1 MKKNYLLIALLIYS
15 IFTLA
20 TLVSWHTKGINT
32 ITGDEPHYL
41 VMSSGIVKYGSFEQT
56 APYQDEFKNR
66 EIYKHGLAP
75 EGAQPAPENTLAV
88 LGPNGLFSLHNIG
101 LSLLLALPFM
111 FGGVFG
117 AKLFMVF
124 MSSIVVVYAWK
135 ISQCFSE
142 SKSKRFWVTIATT
155 ASLPLIPASNQ
166 IYPDLLAGII
176 ALMGLY
182 WLMTANMRRGVV
194 IEGLMAATI
203 VFLPWL
209 QIKFAATC
217 VILII
222 SISAKIYIECK
233 DIKRIIRILMIAAFS
248 CVMLAIYNYYA
259 FGKITGP
266 YHSGALEVSK
276 TSLMV
281 LLGLHIDQNQGFLLQ
296 SPIHLIGMLAIG
308 WLYKFNRAFTLIW
321 ILVFLSL
328 IVPNGLHPHWYGGA
342 SISGR
347 FQWAAA
353 IVFVVPTIFGLLS
366 LAKCKGSLFQAIIIG
381 GLVLQLY
388 FFYEYVIV
396 GSNLYNKSGA
406 TWFESYTI
414 FYYPL
419 HKWLPML
426 YDSSWAFSYAPN
438 YSWMLLILV
447 FVLVGFLGNVST
459 SGQVELKSKAPFI
472 FGIILFWIFLAG
484 FSNNQTRE
492 RVVFQ
497 ASRLPSQ
504 TGMPVDLHRIAK
516 PNLDKAGFINFGPY
530 LPLRKGSYEV
540 VFSYKSSTS
549 ASTEIGWV
557 DVFNATSGMQVI
569 KIPVNGTSGS
579 TSQVKIEFTL
589 THWAP
594 NLFEFRTYWNDVSD
608 LELQDISV
616 RKN

>member
-1 MKKNYLLIALLIYS
+1 MKKNHLLLALLIYG
-15 IFTLA
+15 IFALA
-20 TLVSWHTKGINT
+20 TLFSWHTKSINT

-56 APYQDEFKNR
+56 APYKDEFKNR

-75 EGAQPAPENTLAV
+75 EGAQPGSENTLAV

-124 MSSIVVVYAWK
+124 MSSIVIVYAWK
-135 ISQCFSE
+135 ISQYFSE
-142 SKSKRFWVTIATT
+142 SKTKRFWATIAT
-155 ASLPLIPASNQ
+155 AVSLPLIPASNQ

-182 WLMTANMRRGVV
+182 WLMTANVRRGVG
-194 IEGLMAATI
+194 IEVLMATVI

-209 QIKFAATC
+209 QIKFAVTC

-222 SISAKIYIECK
+222 SISAKIYFESK
-233 DIKRIIRILMIAAFS
+233 DANRIIRILMIAAFS
-248 CVMLAIYNYYA
+248 CVMLGLYNYYA

-281 LLGLHIDQNQGFLLQ
+281 LLGLHIDQNQGFVLQ
-296 SPIHLIGMLAIG
+296 NPIHLIGLLAIG
-308 WLYKFNRAFTLIW
+308 WLYKFNRTFTLVW

-353 IVFVVPTIFGLLS
+353 IVFMVPTIFGLLS
-366 LAKCKGSLFQAIIIG
+366 LARRNGSIFKTIIIS
-381 GLVLQLY
+381 GLFLQCY
-388 FFYEYVIV
+388 FFYQYAIV
-396 GSNLYNKSGA
+396 GNNLYNKSYA

-414 FYYPL
+414 FYHPL

-438 YSWMLLILV
+438 YSWMLLISVL
-447 FVLVGFLGNVST
+447 VLVGFLINVSA
-459 SGQVELKSKAPFI
+459 SGRAEQKSKTPFI
-472 FGIILFWIFLAG
+472 FGVVLFGIFLAG
-484 FSNNQTRE
+484 FSINQARE

-497 ASRLPSQ
+497 GSRLPSQ
-504 TGMPVDLHRIAK
+504 TGTTVNLHRIAK
-516 PNLDKAGFINFGPY
+516 PNLDQPGFITFGPY

-540 VFSYKSSTS
+540 AFSYKSSAS
-549 ASTEIGWV
+549 ALTNIGWV
-557 DVFNATSGMQVI
+557 DVFNATSGKQVI
-569 KIPVNGTSGS
+569 KIPINGTTSS
-579 TSQVKIEFTL
+579 TSQLKIDFTL
-589 THWAP
+589 NQWTP
-594 NLFEFRTYWNDVSD
+594 NLFEFRTYWNNVSD
-608 LELQDISV
+608 IEIHDISV

>member
-1 MKKNYLLIALLIYS
+1 MKKNYLLLALLIYG
-15 IFTLA
+15 IFALA
-20 TLVSWHTKGINT
+20 TLLSWQTKGINT

-56 APYQDEFKNR
+56 APYKDEFKNR

-75 EGAQPAPENTLAV
+75 EGAQPGSENTLAV

-135 ISQCFSE
+135 ISECFSDN
-142 SKSKRFWVTIATT
+142 KNKRFWAIIAT
-155 ASLPLIPASNQ
+155 AVSLPLIPASNQ

-182 WLMTANMRRGVV
+182 WLMTANVRRGVG
-194 IEGLMAATI
+194 IEVLMAAAI

-209 QIKFAATC
+209 QIKFAVTC

-222 SISAKIYIECK
+222 SISAKIYLECK
-233 DIKRIIRILMIAAFS
+233 DINRIIRILMIAAFS
-248 CVMLAIYNYYA
+248 CVMLGLYNYYA

-296 SPIHLIGMLAIG
+296 NPIHLIGLLAIG
-308 WLYKFNRAFTLIW
+308 WLYKFNRAFTLVW

-366 LAKCKGSLFQAIIIG
+366 LARRNGIIFKTIIIS

-388 FFYEYVIV
+388 FFYEYVIA
-396 GSNLYNKSGA
+396 GSNLYNKSYA

-426 YDSSWAFSYAPN
+426 YDSSWAVTYAPN

-447 FVLVGFLGNVST
+447 LVLVGFLGNVSAT
-459 SGQVELKSKAPFI
+459 GQVQQKSKPLIIFCVVL
-472 FGIILFWIFLAG
+472 FGIFLTG
-484 FSNNQTRE
+484 FFNNQTRE

-504 TGMPVDLHRIAK
+504 TGASVDFHRIAK
-516 PNLDKAGFINFGPY
+516 QNLDKAGFINFGPY

-540 VFSYKSSTS
+540 VFSYKSSASSS
-549 ASTEIGWV
+549 ASIGWV

-569 KIPVNGTSGS
+569 KIPIKGTSGS
-579 TSQVKIEFTL
+579 TSQVKINFTL
-589 THWAP
+589 NQWAS